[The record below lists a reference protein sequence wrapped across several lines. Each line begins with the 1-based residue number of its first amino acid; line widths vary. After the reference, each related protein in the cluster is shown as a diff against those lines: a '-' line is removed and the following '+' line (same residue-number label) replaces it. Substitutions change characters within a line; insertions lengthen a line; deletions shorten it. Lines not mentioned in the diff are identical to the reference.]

1 MSVLSWIK
9 LLETLSEK
17 EKNELSLFCQ
27 KRHLESWEILFKEWE
42 DASVMY
48 ILVSGTMNI
57 YTWSEWDKLRLWKV
71 VAEEILGEMALFGG
85 DNIRMAT
92 AEAKDSC
99 ELLAIMSFSLK
110 ELIKDH
116 PILLEKIKNIIEERV
131 VDNKITNVSM

>member
-1 MSVLSWIK
+1 
-9 LLETLSEK
+9 
-17 EKNELSLFCQ
+17 
-27 KRHLESWEILFKEWE
+27 
-42 DASVMY
+42 
-48 ILVSGTMNI
+48 
-57 YTWSEWDKLRLWKV
+57 
-71 VAEEILGEMALFGG
+71 
-85 DNIRMAT
+85 MAT